1 MKDLNKNNIVKN
13 SLNLDSIKTFSGEE
27 KAWDLL
33 SKAIPEEVCR
43 NALVSFDNSSGL
55 YTVKSFGME
64 FFVSPLQRRIFSHS
78 PLSRL
83 LLDIKGYFF
92 ELSIVWYLV
101 SAKSVPVTGKWVKP
115 VDVKGGQ
122 IFCIGTHRLPLDRL
136 AEQYGQDSEGFIKK
150 ARDFGG
156 EVCNYADASVAL
168 HPFPKI
174 PVQLLLWL
182 EDEEF
187 PPRIDLMLDSTCDI
201 HLHTDVI
208 WSITTTTVLL
218 MF

>member
-1 MKDLNKNNIVKN
+1 MKETNGKNIIKN

-33 SKAIPEEVCR
+33 STAVPDEVCR

-55 YTVKSFGME
+55 YTVKSFGMD
-64 FFVSPLQRRIFSHS
+64 FFVSPQQRRVFSNN
-78 PLSRL
+78 PLSSVI
-83 LLDIKGYFF
+83 LDIKEYFF
-92 ELSIVWYLV
+92 ELSIVWYLI
-101 SAKSVPVTGKWVKP
+101 SAKNTSISGKWVKP
-115 VDVKGGQ
+115 VNVKGGQ
-122 IFCIGTHRLPLDRL
+122 IFFMGTHQLPLDRL
-136 AEQYGQDSEGFIKK
+136 AEQYGQDSDGFVKK
-150 ARDFGG
+150 AKIFGS
-156 EVCNYADASVAL
+156 EDCNHADACVLL

-187 PPRIDLMLDSTCDI
+187 PPRIDLMLDFTCDI
-201 HLHTDVI
+201 HLPTDVI
-208 WSITTTTVLL
+208 WSISSTTVLL